1 MLKLKEL
8 KKSLLIIGLLTLSS
22 SYMFSDTNVPL
33 NDKTIKTIDYKKL
46 NQLHDNMSKFNVYKI
61 MVLNNISINNND
73 KYRDLKIDILENIDM
88 LLTSSIEETKTMIR
102 YNSINNDK
110 SSEELLNSL
119 GIFYNDKSYSK
130 LVNQLKEIN
139 SIDKKEELSDKLNS
153 WAINVEKQNQQK
165 YKNYLEMLN
174 SKNIKNRVNEVFNQE
189 QLDIILEIR
198 DDLLS
203 NEDN

>member
-1 MLKLKEL
+1 MLKLKKL

-22 SYMFSDTNVPL
+22 SYMFSDTSVPL
-33 NDKTIKTIDYKKL
+33 NDKTIETIDYQKL
-46 NQLHDNMSKFNVYKI
+46 NQLHNNMSKFNVYKI

-73 KYRDLKIDILENIDM
+73 KYRGLKIEILENIDM

-110 SSEELLNSL
+110 SSEELLDSL
-119 GIFYNDKSYSK
+119 GFFYNDKSYSK

-139 SIDKKEELSDKLNS
+139 SIDNKEELSDKLNS

-174 SKNIKNRVNEVFNQE
+174 SEIIKNRVNEVFNQE

>member
-1 MLKLKEL
+1 MFKLKEI
-8 KKSLLIIGLLTLSS
+8 KKSLLVISLLTFSS
-22 SYMFSDTNVPL
+22 SYVYSDTSIPL
-33 NDKTIKTIDYKKL
+33 NDKTIKTIDYQKL
-46 NQLHDNMSKFNVYKI
+46 NQLHNNMSKFNVYKI

-73 KYRDLKIDILENIDM
+73 KNRNLKFEILENVDM
-88 LLTSSIEETKTMIR
+88 LLTSSVEETKTMIR

-110 SSEELLNSL
+110 STEELLEDL
-119 GIFYNDKSYSK
+119 GFFYNDKSYKK
-130 LVNQLKEIN
+130 LINQLKEIN
-139 SIDKKEELSDKLNS
+139 SIDNKEELSKKLKT

-165 YKNYLEMLN
+165 YKNYLKMLN
-174 SKNIKNRVNEVFNQE
+174 SEIIKNRVNEVFNQE